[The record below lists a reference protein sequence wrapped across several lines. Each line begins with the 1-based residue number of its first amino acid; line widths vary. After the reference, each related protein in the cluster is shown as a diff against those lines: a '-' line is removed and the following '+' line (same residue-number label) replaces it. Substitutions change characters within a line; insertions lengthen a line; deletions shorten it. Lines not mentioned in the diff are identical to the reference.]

1 MKKIIMIVVA
11 VGVGVVAA
19 KFLLQEKEIVEN
31 LSKPLT
37 YLRSVKTVLPQEQ
50 TLEKTR
56 EFLAQLQ
63 ASKSAFIASK
73 FTAKIKK
80 IYVHESDRVQKGD
93 LLVSLDDSETKAAL
107 ASLKE
112 KKSALSSDLKSAKN
126 ILQRNKKLLAINA
139 ISQEAYDNSSVMYQ
153 TKRSALVGVEENIK
167 QLNSQLRYLN
177 LKAPFSGTIG
187 EKLSDAG
194 SLALGGKPLL
204 TLNSNDQKL
213 LFSFVDGDEPILV
226 GQKVSIDAKLVGEVT
241 KRYEDAKNSLLVAEV
256 KPYKTL
262 PFANKSYK
270 SIAVSIESAKGCTL
284 PIDTILHKR
293 DASFIM
299 LYRDKKFTAQIVDVL
314 LQNEERVLISQC
326 PTVPVA
332 QAAEAKLSLL
342 PSYGEVM
349 INEDK

>member
-1 MKKIIMIVVA
+1 MIGLTVGLGVLAAIFLLKEKEVVA
-11 VGVGVVAA
+11 N
-19 KFLLQEKEIVEN
+19 LEK
-31 LSKPLT
+31 PTT

-50 TLEKTR
+50 TIQKSR

-73 FTAKIKK
+73 FTAKIKN

-112 KKSALSSDLKSAKN
+112 KESALASDLKSAKN
-126 ILQRNKKLLAINA
+126 ILERNKKLLAINA

-153 TKRSALVGVEENIK
+153 TKRSAFVGVQESIK
-167 QLNSQLRYLN
+167 QLNSQLLYLN

-187 EKLSDAG
+187 EKLSDVG

-213 LFSFVDGDEPILV
+213 IFSFIDGNAPILV
-226 GQKVSIDAKLVGEVT
+226 GQKVFIDAKLIGEVV
-241 KRYEDAKNSLLVAEV
+241 KRYDDAKNSLLVAEIR
-256 KPYKTL
+256 PYKTL

-270 SIAVSIESAKGCTL
+270 SIAVSVESAKGCTL

-293 DASFIM
+293 DANFIM
-299 LYRDKKFTAQIVDVL
+299 LYSDKKFTAKKVDIL
-314 LQNEERVLISQC
+314 LQNEDRVLISKC
-326 PTVPVA
+326 PTLPVA

-342 PSYGEVM
+342 PSYGEVV